1 MAKAYFKFAARVLEH
16 LGAELISSDD
26 VAIYEL
32 VKNGFDASPKAA
44 GTPTV
49 TVRVNY
55 RVDVAVIKAAQHAM
69 RSGLKDR
76 AINTARVAVMRA
88 LRELKASGGRN
99 PLFNADVLGEIEPLL
114 PQTGSMEDFV
124 RALGAVNSITVT
136 DAGRGM
142 SEQEL
147 IDYFLTI
154 GTTHRHTQHKLH
166 AETGADYEGGV
177 VPAGEKGIGRLSM
190 MRLGDDA
197 EIRTRQAG
205 DTSDHVLT
213 INWRLFSPEASEAAQ
228 DVPVEMTSRPL
239 PVDAAPS
246 GTTIRISDLRSS
258 WSHQKTSE
266 VAQRFL
272 SKFVDPFR
280 EERNRR
286 VRLFW
291 NGAEENIPQVGRG
304 FLNASQNG
312 MKGHIT
318 LDKERRFEV
327 AVDFWFT
334 TASGLRKTSHR
345 TFSSADFG
353 GITDDAVASVGPFEW
368 ELYHYNRRKLAAIPG
383 LATRQELKDW
393 LDEWCGGLKL
403 YRDGVRVMP
412 YGQIAL
418 PRAQGGALPRELNK
432 TFDDWLELDTT
443 ALRGQG
449 FRVNRIQVVG
459 CARISRAFNP
469 ELRDQTNREGLIDNA
484 AARTFQTLMKDLV
497 RTFVM
502 ELDTN
507 VRPAEADLT
516 ELHER
521 SIEAQED
528 FEKAVEHLIDA
539 AAKGDQ
545 QDVTAAK
552 KLLNVSLADV
562 RLVIDDAQ
570 KALEDKET
578 NRVEVL
584 ELAATGMAAEGFAHD
599 LEASLDHAL
608 TDTNDAVAQA
618 GRDSRLG
625 KTLSHLRAVF
635 KTLRAQISAIKPGP
649 AKHRRRRTD
658 FDLLAL
664 LEQVGDFYKLRL
676 TRHAIELKI
685 KSKSAESG
693 RLHIVAVEGHIRQV
707 FDNLFRNSI
716 YWLDDTREKYPDT
729 SPPAEIRVSLDA
741 RSGTVTF
748 SDTGVGIAPS
758 DADWVFERFH
768 SRRKGGRGLGLYLS
782 KELCE
787 FNGMTL
793 ALDPRSTNQ
802 WKRLDTFI
810 LDFSECAVR

>member
-1 MAKAYFKFAARVLEH
+1 MEH

-26 VAIYEL
+26 VALYEL
-32 VKNGFDASPKAA
+32 VKNGFDASPIATGPA
-44 GTPTV
+44 TV
-49 TVRVNY
+49 AVHVNY
-55 RVDVAVIKAAQHAM
+55 RVDVALIKAAQRAI

-76 AINTARVAVMRA
+76 SNPIIKAVVLRA
-88 LRELKASGGRN
+88 LRETKAPGGRN
-99 PLFNADVLGEIEPLL
+99 PVLEDEVLALIESSL
-114 PQTGSMEDFV
+114 PDTGSTEDFI
-124 RALGAVNSITVT
+124 RGLGAVNSIIIS

-166 AETGADYEGGV
+166 AETGAAYEGGV
-177 VPAGEKGIGRLSM
+177 VPTGEKGIGRLSM

-197 EIRTRQAG
+197 EVCTRQAG
-205 DTSDHVLT
+205 DKTDHVLA
-213 INWRLFSPEASEAAQ
+213 INWRLFSPEATKAAQ
-228 DVPVEMTSRPL
+228 EIPVEMTSRAHKGN
-239 PVDAAPS
+239 AATS

-258 WSHQKTSE
+258 WNQQKTSE
-266 VAQRFL
+266 VGHRFL

-280 EERNRR
+280 EESNRR

-291 NGAEENIPQVGRG
+291 NGAEVNIPHVGQG
-304 FLNASQNG
+304 YLKAAQNG
-312 MKGHIT
+312 MKGQIR

-327 AVDFWFT
+327 IVDFWFT
-334 TASGLRKTSHR
+334 TAAGLRKTSHR
-345 TFSSADFG
+345 IFSSADFG

-368 ELYHYNRRKLAAIPG
+368 ELYHYNRRRLAAIPG
-383 LATRQELKDW
+383 LATRQELKEW
-393 LDEWCGGLKL
+393 LDEWCGGLKV

-412 YGQIAL
+412 YGQISL
-418 PRAQGGALPRELNK
+418 PAAKGAVLAKEINK

-459 CARISRAFNP
+459 CVRISRASNP
-469 ELRDQTNREGLIDNA
+469 DLRDQANREGLIDNP
-484 AARTFQTLMKDLV
+484 AARTFQTLMKELV
-497 RTFVM
+497 RAFVM
-502 ELDTN
+502 ELDAN

-521 SIEAQED
+521 SIEVQDD
-528 FEKAVEHLIDA
+528 FEKAVEQLIDA
-539 AAKGDQ
+539 AAKADQ
-545 QDVTAAK
+545 REVMAAK
-552 KLLNVSLADV
+552 KLLNVSLGNV

-608 TDTNDAVAQA
+608 TDTNDAVIQA

-625 KTLSHLRAVF
+625 KTLSHLRSVF
-635 KTLRAQISAIKPGP
+635 KALRAQISAIKPGP
-649 AKHRRRRTD
+649 AKHRRRRTE
-658 FDLLAL
+658 FDLQAL
-664 LEQVGDFYKLRL
+664 LEHVGEFYQSRL
-676 TRHAIELKI
+676 TRHTIILKI
-685 KSKSAESG
+685 KSKAGEGGSF
-693 RLHIVAVEGHIRQV
+693 HISAVEGHIRQV

-716 YWLDDTREKYPDT
+716 YWLDDTREKYPET
-729 SPPAEIRVSLDA
+729 APPAEIRIFLDG
-741 RSGTVTF
+741 RTRTVTF

-758 DADWVFERFH
+758 DADWIFERFH
-768 SRRKGGRGLGLYLS
+768 SRRNGGRGLGLYLS

-787 FNGMTL
+787 FNAVTL
-793 ALDPRSTNQ
+793 ALDPASINQ
-802 WKRLDTFI
+802 WKRLDTFV
-810 LDFSECAVR
+810 LDFGECAVR